1 MRCCSWIGLWVAIS
15 LVRRNNIRS
24 GTGKHADFAL
34 HFDCCSSH
42 AGQEYDVHSTDAR
55 PASSLS
61 QERGDKTV
69 RLKGVYPAMVTPL
82 TPEEKVDNAAM
93 RRVVRYCLDGGVHG
107 LLVLGSTG
115 EFPAM
120 TDAMRQDAIET
131 TLDEV
136 RGGVPV
142 LIGCGEP
149 GTRRTIEQVR
159 AAAQDQSR
167 RCAGG
172 DTLLF
177 SFGSSRSNPPL

>member
-1 MRCCSWIGLWVAIS
+1 M
-15 LVRRNNIRS
+15 
-24 GTGKHADFAL
+24 
-34 HFDCCSSH
+34 
-42 AGQEYDVHSTDAR
+42 
-55 PASSLS
+55 
-61 QERGDKTV
+61 

-82 TPEEKVDNAAM
+82 TPEEKVDKAAM
-93 RRVVRYCLDGGVHG
+93 RRVVRYCLEGGVHG
-107 LLVLGSTG
+107 VLVLGTTG

-136 RGGVPV
+136 QGKVPV

-159 AAAQDQSR
+159 AAARTKADGVLV
-167 RCAGG
+167 A

-177 SFGSSRSNPPL
+177 SFGSGRGNPPL